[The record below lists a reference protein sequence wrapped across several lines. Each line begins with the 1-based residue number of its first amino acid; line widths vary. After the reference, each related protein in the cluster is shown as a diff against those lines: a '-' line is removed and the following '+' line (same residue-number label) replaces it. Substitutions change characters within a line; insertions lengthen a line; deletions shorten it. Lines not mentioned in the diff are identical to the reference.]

1 MKQKFIYALLLLL
14 LFACEKEEEV
24 TAPVARFTVSSNEV
38 SVNETVTFEYT
49 GSGAKQVAVYTGD
62 QGHDYSLKTSGNS
75 GLVVNKGILT
85 YSYKKPGRYTA
96 VLVASNYDKE
106 GKDIVFAVDSTII
119 TVEDD
124 RTDLRVISLKK
135 DIYNKEIPGQII
147 DRRILFAIPYKV
159 RVSGRDVA
167 VNIAQQ
173 RLEIAAFSDAATVLV
188 NDETFGATT
197 RYNLSNPLSVKIVSA
212 AGDEKE
218 YEAVTLRYPIFESF
232 SINGAA
238 GTVQYSDFDFDK
250 LSVTVTLPAGTN
262 PASLVPV
269 FASNDAQTVH
279 IGETAQVS
287 GETAIDFTHPV
298 TYRLKT
304 WKPEAESTLFCE
316 TEVEVKVIIE

>member
-1 MKQKFIYALLLLL
+1 MPLL
-14 LFACEKEEEV
+14 LFACEEEEV

-49 GSGAKQVAVYTGD
+49 GSSAKQVAVYTGD
-62 QGHDYSLKTSGNS
+62 EGHNYSLKTSGNS
-75 GLVVNKGILT
+75 GFVVNKGILT

-106 GKDIVFAVDSTII
+106 GKEILFSVDSTVI

-147 DRRILFAIPYKV
+147 DSQIFFAVPYKV

-173 RLEIAAFSDAATVLV
+173 RMDITAFSEVATIWV
-188 NDETFGATT
+188 NDAPYVATT
-197 RYNLSNPLSVKIVSA
+197 KYDLSKPVVIKTVSA
-212 AGDEKE
+212 SGDEKE
-218 YEAVTLRYPIFESF
+218 YEVVTLRYPIFEQF
-232 SINGAA
+232 SINGVN

-250 LSVTVTLPAGTN
+250 LTVTVTLPAGSN
-262 PASLVPV
+262 PASLIPA
-269 FASNDAQTVH
+269 FASADAQSILV
-279 IGETAQVS
+279 GETAQVS
-287 GETAIDFTHPV
+287 GETTVDFTAPV

-316 TEVEVKVIIE
+316 TEIEVTVIVE